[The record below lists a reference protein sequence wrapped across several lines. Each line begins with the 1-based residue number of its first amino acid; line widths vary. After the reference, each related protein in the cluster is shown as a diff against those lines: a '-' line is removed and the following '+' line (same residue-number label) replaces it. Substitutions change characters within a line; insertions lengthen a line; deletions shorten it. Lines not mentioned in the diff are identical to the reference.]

1 MPGTQFARSRARY
14 AYLVADLRTGSV
26 MDELPLHG
34 VSFSTVLNDA
44 GEFRGQ
50 LAIGDR
56 RIGVREPQRVTE
68 PGRTALYVARD
79 GVLVWGGVIWTSK
92 YSSPERML
100 EIGAAGFLSY
110 FDRRRV
116 LPATYDPARDD
127 VATLVTTYEGV
138 DQAEIARS
146 LIRTAQGH
154 PGGDIGVQTDP
165 LTPPDTATASKPGS
179 VVTAQAVPSV
189 TSQPRSLTY
198 RGYEL
203 KSVGEALRE
212 LAALDDGPDFLIDVA
227 FGPGGRPVR
236 RLQVGEPRLGQN
248 GAPHFWEY
256 GANLVSYTWPQDG
269 ASMASRVFALGAGSE
284 TGQLIEVSTDASR
297 IDAGWPLTETEVS
310 HIHVEDRGL
319 LGSIASAQLS
329 AVARPVVL
337 PELVVRADREPVLGS
352 YQAGDHAQVVVKD
365 GFFPGGKEFR
375 VRILGIEV
383 SPGDDAGEELVT
395 LTVSPEAEE
404 TS

>member
-1 MPGTQFARSRARY
+1 MPGSQFARSRARY
-14 AYLVADLRTGSV
+14 AYLVADLRTGAV

-56 RIGVREPQRVTE
+56 RVSVREPQRVTE

-116 LPATYDPARDD
+116 LPATYDPARDN
-127 VATLVTTYEGV
+127 VATLVTTYESV

-154 PGGDIGVQTDP
+154 PGGDIGVQTDSV
-165 LTPPDTATASKPGS
+165 TPPGS
-179 VVTAQAVPSV
+179 VASPSGSAGTQAVSGV
-189 TSQPRSLTY
+189 TGQPRSLTY

-212 LAALDDGPDFLIDVA
+212 LAALDGGPDFLIDVA

-236 RLQVGEPRLGQN
+236 RLQVGEPHLGQD

-256 GANLVSYTWPQDG
+256 GTNLVSYTWPQDG
-269 ASMASRVFALGAGSE
+269 ASMASRVFALGNGSE
-284 TGQLIEVSTDASR
+284 TGQLIEVSTDVSR

-319 LGSIASAQLS
+319 LGSIASAELS

-337 PELVVRADREPVLGS
+337 PELVVRADRDPVLGS
-352 YQAGDHAQVVVKD
+352 YQAGDHAQVVVED
-365 GFFPGGKEFR
+365 GFFPVGKQFR

-395 LTVSPEAEE
+395 LTVSPIMEE